1 MGENRGNLIFISGVV
16 GLILLM
22 VLPIPTIFL
31 DTLLALNLSI
41 ALTVLIVALYM
52 QRPLDFSAFP
62 ALLLMTTLFR
72 LTLNIASTRLILLE
86 GGNGPEAAGKII
98 NTFGNFVVGGNYV
111 VGIIVFIILVI
122 INFVVITKGSGRI
135 AEVGARFTLD
145 AMPGKQM
152 SIDADLNAGLIS
164 EDQARK
170 RRSEVES
177 EADFYGAMDGAS
189 KFVRGDAIAGILITV
204 INIIGGFIIG
214 MTQFGMTAGESGA
227 TYTILTVGDGLVS
240 QIPALLI
247 STAAGIIVSRASDGE
262 QLGAQLGSQ
271 LFSSPEV
278 LKLVAVIMLI
288 FGLLPGMPLLVF
300 GALAAGFFFFSRVN
314 NSEEKLQMATALGGG
329 AAGSLE
335 LNPGSSAGAAGDSHQ
350 PGGDREEAIEEIL
363 PLKVLILEIGYGLIP
378 QVDEDQGGD
387 LLNRIQKIRRNFAE
401 EIGIIIPP
409 VHVRDNALLPAGGY
423 SLLLN
428 GVELIHGEVIPNK
441 HLAIDSG
448 EVIDKI
454 DGVDGIDPAF
464 GLPAVWV
471 GEDQIASAE
480 DLGYTVADSPTVIIT
495 HLSKHLKENA
505 SELVGTEEMQKLIDI
520 FKKSN
525 PKVVSSLIPDK
536 MQLNEVL
543 KVCKNLLKEQ
553 LSVRDL
559 RTIFGA
565 LLEHVHLTQNTE
577 ILTEFV
583 RQDMAR
589 YISSLAKSTDDKIH
603 VITLDGSLAERFRG
617 QMKQIEGDFHLAL
630 PPDLGQAFLERL
642 EDNVKQLLLMGFEPV
657 LLVTPELRR
666 PIRNLT
672 QNLSG
677 ELMVLSHKEVISG
690 IDVSVDGQISIG

>member
-1 MGENRGNLIFISGVV
+1 
-16 GLILLM
+16 M

-31 DTLLALNLSI
+31 DTLLGLNLSI
-41 ALTVLIVALYM
+41 ALTVLIVSLYM
-52 QRPLDFSAFP
+52 KRPLDFSSFP

-72 LTLNIASTRLILLE
+72 LTLNIASTRLILLH
-86 GGNGPEAAGKII
+86 GGEGPEAAGQII

-152 SIDADLNAGLIS
+152 SIDADLNAGLIT

-170 RRSEVES
+170 RRAEVES

-189 KFVRGDAIAGILITV
+189 KFVRGDAIAGILITI

-214 MTQFGMTAGESGA
+214 MTQFGKSAAESGQI
-227 TYTILTVGDGLVS
+227 YTILTVGDGLVS

-247 STAAGIIVSRASDGE
+247 STAAGIIVSRASDE
-262 QLGAQLGSQ
+262 NQLGAQLGSQ
-271 LFSSPEV
+271 LFNSPEV
-278 LKLVAVIMLI
+278 LKLVSAILVV
-288 FGLLPGMPLLVF
+288 FGLLPGMPKLVF
-300 GALAAGFFFFSRVN
+300 FALAGGFYILSRSVGQN
-314 NSEEKLQMATALGGG
+314 GLQVATQMGGG

-335 LNPGSSAGAAGDSHQ
+335 LSGAGGANDEAQ
-350 PGGDREEAIEEIL
+350 KRLGDREEAIEEIL
-363 PLKVLILEIGYGLIP
+363 PLKMLILEIGYGLIP

-441 HLAIDSG
+441 LLAIDSG
-448 EVIDKI
+448 EVIDRI
-454 DGVDGIDPAF
+454 DGIEGIDPAF

-471 GEDQIASAE
+471 GEDEVGRAE

-495 HLSKHLKENA
+495 HLSKHLKENS

-520 FKKSN
+520 FKKTN

-536 MQLNEVL
+536 MALNEVL
-543 KVCKNLLKEQ
+543 KVCKNLLREQ
-553 LSVRDL
+553 LSIRDL
-559 RTIFGA
+559 RTVFGA

-583 RQDMAR
+583 RQSMAR
-589 YISSLAKSTDDKIH
+589 YISSLAKSSDGKIH
-603 VITLDGSLAERFRG
+603 VITLDGALAERFRG

-677 ELMVLSHKEVISG
+677 ELMVLSHKEIISG
-690 IDVSVDGQISIG
+690 IDVSVDGQISVG

>member
-1 MGENRGNLIFISGVV
+1 MAEKGNLVFISMVV

-31 DTLLALNLSI
+31 DTLLACNLAI
-41 ALTVLIVALYM
+41 ALTVLIVSLYM
-52 QRPLDFSAFP
+52 TRPLDFSVFP

-72 LTLNIASTRLILLE
+72 LTLNIASTRLILLKGAE
-86 GGNGPEAAGKII
+86 GPDAAGQII

-152 SIDADLNAGLIS
+152 AIDADLNAGLIT

-170 RRSEVES
+170 RRTEVES

-214 MTQFGMTAGESGA
+214 MTQHGLSAADAGA
-227 TYTILTVGDGLVS
+227 RYTILTVGDGLVS

-247 STAAGIIVSRASDGE
+247 STAAGIIVSRASEGTS
-262 QLGAQLGSQ
+262 LGIQIGQQ
-271 LFSSPEV
+271 LFQSSEV
-278 LKLVAVIMLI
+278 MNVVGVILI
-288 FGLLPGMPLLVF
+288 LFGLLPGMPFVVF
-300 GALAAGFFFFSRVN
+300 AGLAFVFFFFARRMN
-314 NSEEKLQMATALGGG
+314 PELQLASTLGGG
-329 AAGSLE
+329 ALGALEGPSGEGGAPGEGS
-335 LNPGSSAGAAGDSHQ
+335 AAGE
-350 PGGDREEAIEEIL
+350 GREEVIEEIL
-363 PLKVLILEIGYGLIP
+363 PLKILILEIGYGLIP
-378 QVDEDQGGD
+378 QVDENQGGD
-387 LLNRIQKIRRNFAE
+387 LLNRVQKIRRNFAE

-409 VHVRDNALLPAGGY
+409 VHVRDNALIPAGGY

-428 GVELIHGEVIPNK
+428 GVELIHGEVIPNR

-448 EVIDKI
+448 EVIEKI
-454 DGVDGIDPAF
+454 TGVDGMDPAF

-471 GEDQIASAE
+471 NEEQINHAE
-480 DLGYTVADSPTVIIT
+480 DLGYTIADSSTVIIT
-495 HLSKHLKENA
+495 HISKHLREHA
-505 SELVGTEEMQKLIDI
+505 YELVGPEEMQKLIDI

-525 PKVVSSLIPDK
+525 PKVVSTLLPDK
-536 MQLNEVL
+536 MSLNDVL
-543 KVCKNLLKEQ
+543 KVCKNLLNEQ
-553 LSVRDL
+553 LSIRDL
-559 RTIFGA
+559 RTIFGS
-565 LLEHVHLTQNTE
+565 LLEHIHLTQNTE

-583 RQDMAR
+583 RQSMAR
-589 YISSLAKSTDDKIH
+589 YISSLAKSADEKIH
-603 VITLDGSLAERFRG
+603 VITLDGQLAERFRG

-630 PPDLGQAFLERL
+630 PPDLGQAFLEKL
-642 EDNVKQLLLMGFEPV
+642 EDNVKQLLLMGYEPV

-672 QNLSG
+672 QNLNS
-677 ELMVLSHKEVISG
+677 ELMVLSHKEVVPG

>member
-1 MGENRGNLIFISGVV
+1 MMGENRGNLIFISAVV

-22 VLPIPTIFL
+22 VLPIPTVFL
-31 DTLLALNLSI
+31 DTLLAANLAI

-52 QRPLDFSAFP
+52 KRPLDFSAFP

-72 LTLNIASTRLILLE
+72 LTLNIASTRLILL
-86 GGNGPEAAGKII
+86 NGQDGKGAAGDII
-98 NTFGNFVVGGNYV
+98 QSFGKFVVGGNYV

-170 RRSEVES
+170 RRTEVES

-204 INIIGGFIIG
+204 INIIAGFIIG
-214 MTQFGMTAGESGA
+214 MTQHGLTAGESGQI
-227 TYTILTVGDGLVS
+227 YTILTVGDGLVS

-247 STAAGIIVSRASDGE
+247 STAAGIIVSRASDE
-262 QLGAQLGSQ
+262 KQLGSQLGSQ

-278 LKLVAVIMLI
+278 LRLVSVILVI
-288 FGLLPGMPLLVF
+288 FALLPGMPWYVF
-300 GALAAGFFFFSRVN
+300 GSLAFVFFFFSRTS
-314 NSEEKLQMATALGGG
+314 NSDRLQLATPLGAGG
-329 AAGSLE
+329 AVGGLE
-335 LNPGSSAGAAGDSHQ
+335 LNPGAGGGGEDSKRL
-350 PGGDREEAIEEIL
+350 GDREEAIEEIL
-363 PLKVLILEIGYGLIP
+363 PLKMLILEIGYGLIP
-378 QVDEDQGGD
+378 QVDEEQGGD

-428 GVELIHGEVIPNK
+428 GVELIHGEVVPNK

-454 DGVDGIDPAF
+454 DGIDAMDPAF

-471 GEDQIASAE
+471 GEESIANAE

-505 SELVGTEEMQKLIDI
+505 AELVGTEEMQKLIDI
-520 FKKSN
+520 FKKAN
-525 PKVVSSLIPDK
+525 PKVVGSLVPEK
-536 MQLNEVL
+536 MALNEVL
-543 KVCKNLLKEQ
+543 KVCKNLLREQ
-553 LSVRDL
+553 LSIRDL

-583 RQDMAR
+583 RQSLAR
-589 YISSLAKSTDDKIH
+589 YISSLAKSSDDKIH
-603 VITLDGSLAERFRG
+603 VITLDGALAERFRG

-630 PPDLGQAFLERL
+630 APDLGQAFLERL

-677 ELMVLSHKEVISG
+677 ELMVLSHKEINSG
-690 IDVSVDGQISIG
+690 IDVSVDGQISIN

>member
-1 MGENRGNLIFISGVV
+1 
-16 GLILLM
+16 M
-22 VLPIPTIFL
+22 VLPIPTVFL
-31 DTLLALNLSI
+31 DTLLAANLSI

-52 QRPLDFSAFP
+52 KRPLDFSAFP

-72 LTLNIASTRLILLE
+72 LTLNIASTRLILLT
-86 GGNGPEAAGKII
+86 GQNGQGAAGDII
-98 NTFGNFVVGGNYV
+98 QTFGNFVVGGNYV

-170 RRSEVES
+170 RRTEVES

-204 INIIGGFIIG
+204 INIIGGFVIG
-214 MTQFGMTAGESGA
+214 MTQYDMTAGESGQI
-227 TYTILTVGDGLVS
+227 YTILTVGDGLVS

-247 STAAGIIVSRASDGE
+247 STAAGIIVSRASDE
-262 QLGAQLGSQ
+262 KQLGDQLGMQ

-278 LKLVAVIMLI
+278 LRLVSVILVV
-288 FGLLPGMPLLVF
+288 FALLPGMPWYVF
-300 GALAAGFFFFSRVN
+300 GSLALVFFFFSRTVGE
-314 NSEEKLQMATALGGG
+314 SDKLQLATPLGTAGAVGG
-329 AAGSLE
+329 LE
-335 LNPGSSAGAAGDSHQ
+335 LNPGSG
-350 PGGDREEAIEEIL
+350 GGDDQKRLGEREEAIEEIL
-363 PLKVLILEIGYGLIP
+363 PLKMLILEIGYGLIP
-378 QVDEDQGGD
+378 QVDEEQGGD

-428 GVELIHGEVIPNK
+428 GVELIHGEVVPNK

-454 DGVDGIDPAF
+454 DGIDAMDPAF

-471 GEDQIASAE
+471 GEESIAAAE

-505 SELVGTEEMQKLIDI
+505 AELVGTEEMQKLIDI
-520 FKKSN
+520 FKKAN
-525 PKVVSSLIPDK
+525 PKVVGSLIPEK
-536 MQLNEVL
+536 MAINEVL
-543 KVCKNLLKEQ
+543 KVCKNLLREQ
-553 LSVRDL
+553 LSIRDL

-565 LLEHVHLTQNTE
+565 LLEHIHLTQNTE

-583 RQDMAR
+583 RQNLAR
-589 YISSLAKSTDDKIH
+589 YISSLAKSSDDKIH
-603 VITLDGSLAERFRG
+603 VITLDGALAERFRG

-630 PPDLGQAFLERL
+630 APDLGQAFLERL

-677 ELMVLSHKEVISG
+677 ELMVLSHKEINSG

>member
-1 MGENRGNLIFISGVV
+1 MK
-16 GLILLM
+16 
-22 VLPIPTIFL
+22 
-31 DTLLALNLSI
+31 
-41 ALTVLIVALYM
+41 
-52 QRPLDFSAFP
+52 RPLDFSAFP

-170 RRSEVES
+170 RRTEVES

-189 KFVRGDAIAGILITV
+189 KFVRGDAIAGILITI

-214 MTQFGMTAGESGA
+214 MTQFGMSAGESGA

-247 STAAGIIVSRASDGE
+247 STAAGIIVSRASDGD
-262 QLGAQLGSQ
+262 QLAHQLGSQ

-278 LKLVAVIMLI
+278 LRLVSAIMFI
-288 FGLLPGMPLLVF
+288 FGLLPGMPMVVF
-300 GALAAGFFFFSRVN
+300 GALSAGFLFYARVLDN
-314 NSEEKLQMATALGGG
+314 EEKLQMATALGGG

-335 LNPGSSAGAAGDSHQ
+335 LNPGGGPGGAPND
-350 PGGDREEAIEEIL
+350 PNNRGGDREEAIEEIL

-378 QVDEDQGGD
+378 QVDEEQGGD

-428 GVELIHGEVIPNK
+428 GVELIHGEVVPNK

-454 DGVDGIDPAF
+454 DGIDGIDPAF

-471 GEDQIASAE
+471 AEDQIPNAE

-525 PKVVSSLIPDK
+525 PKVVSSLVPDK
-536 MQLNEVL
+536 MQLSEVL
-543 KVCKNLLKEQ
+543 KVCKNLLREQ

-603 VITLDGSLAERFRG
+603 VITLDGALAERFRG

>member
-52 QRPLDFSAFP
+52 KRPLDFSAFP

-86 GGNGPEAAGKII
+86 GGNGPESAGQII

-170 RRSEVES
+170 RRTEVES

-189 KFVRGDAIAGILITV
+189 KFVRGDAIAGILITI

-247 STAAGIIVSRASDGE
+247 STAAGIIVSRASDGN
-262 QLGAQLGSQ
+262 QLGNQLGSQ

-278 LKLVAVIMLI
+278 LKLVGGIMIL
-288 FGLLPGMPLLVF
+288 FGLLPGMPMIVF
-300 GALAAGFFFFSRVN
+300 GALAAGFFFLSRSVAG
-314 NSEEKLQMATALGGG
+314 EDGLQVATSLGGG

-335 LNPGSSAGAAGDSHQ
+335 LNPDGNASPKDTAQ
-350 PGGDREEAIEEIL
+350 RQGDREEAIEEIL

-378 QVDEDQGGD
+378 QVDEEQGGD

-428 GVELIHGEVIPNK
+428 GVELIHGEVVPNK

-454 DGVDGIDPAF
+454 DGIDGIDPAF

-471 GEDQIASAE
+471 GEDQIPQAE

-525 PKVVSSLIPDK
+525 PKVVSSLVPDK
-536 MQLNEVL
+536 MQLSEIL
-543 KVCKNLLKEQ
+543 KVCKNLLREQ
-553 LSVRDL
+553 LSIRDL

-603 VITLDGSLAERFRG
+603 VITLDGALAERFRG

-677 ELMVLSHKEVISG
+677 ELMVLSHKEVVSG
-690 IDVSVDGQISIG
+690 IDVSVDGQISIA

>member
-31 DTLLALNLSI
+31 DTLLALNLAI
-41 ALTVLIVALYM
+41 ALTVLIVSLYM
-52 QRPLDFSAFP
+52 KRPLDFSAFP

-86 GGNGPEAAGKII
+86 GGNGPESAGQII

-189 KFVRGDAIAGILITV
+189 KFVRGDAIAGILITI

-247 STAAGIIVSRASDGE
+247 STAAGIIVSRASDGN
-262 QLGAQLGSQ
+262 QLGDQLGSQ

-278 LKLVAVIMLI
+278 LKLVGGIMVL
-288 FGLLPGMPLLVF
+288 FGLLPGMPLIVF
-300 GALAAGFFFFSRVN
+300 GALATGAFMLSRTVGGDQG
-314 NSEEKLQMATALGGG
+314 LQAATPLGGG

-335 LNPGSSAGAAGDSHQ
+335 LNPDGGASPQDSAQ
-350 PGGDREEAIEEIL
+350 RLGDREEAIEEIL

-378 QVDEDQGGD
+378 QVDEEQGGD

-428 GVELIHGEVIPNK
+428 GVELIHGEVVPNK

-448 EVIDKI
+448 EVIEKI
-454 DGVDGIDPAF
+454 DGIDGIDPAF

-471 GEDQIASAE
+471 AEDQIPKAE
-480 DLGYTVADSPTVIIT
+480 DLGYTIADSPTVIIT

-525 PKVVSSLIPDK
+525 PKVVSSLLPEK
-536 MQLNEVL
+536 MQLSEVL
-543 KVCKNLLKEQ
+543 KVCKNLLREQ
-553 LSVRDL
+553 LSIRDL

-603 VITLDGSLAERFRG
+603 VITLDGALAERFRG

-677 ELMVLSHKEVISG
+677 ELMVLSHKEVVSG